1 MTFHSCAEKRNGV
14 DEIFFCSIE
23 KRSIPHIGDD
33 VIHTV
38 CVCVSLR
45 FYREFF
51 SLFLL
56 CVSDIPD
63 DTIIL
68 FFLWTL
74 PWKKKAIELHLP
86 YIAYLSIYYV
96 LSNKSV

>member
-23 KRSIPHIGDD
+23 KRSIPHIGDV

-38 CVCVSLR
+38 CVCVSLLDST
-45 FYREFF
+45 ENFF
-51 SLFLL
+51 PFL
-56 CVSDIPD
+56 CDIPD